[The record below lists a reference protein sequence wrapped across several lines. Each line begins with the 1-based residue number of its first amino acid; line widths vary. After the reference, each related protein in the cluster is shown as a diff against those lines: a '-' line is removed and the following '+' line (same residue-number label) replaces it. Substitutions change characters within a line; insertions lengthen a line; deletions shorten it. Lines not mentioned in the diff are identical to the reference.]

1 MKFNF
6 DLPEESQEIFS
17 EDANNFVENL
27 HKKFDT
33 KIKAL
38 LEERKKRQKLFDEGS
53 LPDFLKDTKEI
64 RESEWKVRPIPNDLL
79 DRRVEITGPVDRK
92 MIINALNSDVKVFM
106 ADFEDSLSPTWENVA
121 NGQKNLF
128 DAVRRTISF
137 ENPDNGKKYKLNE
150 EIATLMCRVRGIHL
164 KEKGLIIDGSQP
176 YGCLVDFGYYLFHN
190 AKELM
195 NKNTGPYF
203 YIPKLQSHL
212 EARLWNDIISFAE
225 ENLNIPKGTV
235 RVTCLIETLPAVF
248 EMEEI
253 LYELKDYIVALNCG
267 RWDYIFS
274 YIKTFQKHSDKLLP
288 DRYQVGMNQPFLNSY
303 SRLLIKTCH
312 KRGAFAMGGMAAF
325 IPSKD
330 PDENKI
336 VTEKVMG
343 DKLLETSNG
352 HDGTWIAHPG
362 LSDIANNV
370 FSNAF
375 EPGKTNQMH
384 ILRED
389 DHIKARDLIT
399 PCEGNFTE
407 ECFRSNIRVCL
418 RYIEAWLRGIG
429 CVPIYGLMEDAATA
443 EISRSSLWQWVK
455 HSVELDTGLVCSKQ
469 TFEKILD
476 EEYNVV
482 QEEVGQDSLAS
493 GKFSEAKSLLKD
505 LVQSGELTD
514 FLTLP
519 AYRSI

>member
-1 MKFNF
+1 
-6 DLPEESQEIFS
+6 
-17 EDANNFVENL
+17 
-27 HKKFDT
+27 
-33 KIKAL
+33 
-38 LEERKKRQKLFDEGS
+38 
-53 LPDFLKDTKEI
+53 
-64 RESEWKVRPIPNDLL
+64 
-79 DRRVEITGPVDRK
+79 
-92 MIINALNSDVKVFM
+92 M

-137 ENPDNGKKYKLNE
+137 ENPDNGKKYKLND

-164 KEKGLIIDGSQP
+164 KEKGLTIDGSHP

-190 AKELM
+190 AKELV

-203 YIPKLQSHL
+203 YVPKLQSHL
-212 EARLWNDIISFAE
+212 EARLWNDIITFAE

-253 LYELKDYIVALNCG
+253 LFELKDYIVGLNCG

-288 DRYQVGMNQPFLNSY
+288 DRYQVGMNQPFLNAY

-330 PDENKI
+330 PEENKI

-375 EPGKTNQMH
+375 EPGRTNQMH

-389 DHIKARDLIT
+389 DHIDSKDLIT

-407 ECFRSNIRVCL
+407 DCFRSNIRVCL

-455 HSVELDTGLVCSKQ
+455 HSVELDTGLVCSGQ

-482 QEEVGQDSLAS
+482 QEEVGQDSLSS